1 MGNCWLF
8 PSKLLLPKLA
18 IVLGTV
24 GFLAGCGDR
33 YTNDAAYLS
42 DGRSDDKLVESSHQ
56 VVDRLVDTSQQVL
69 ASDKAIIVASLVNVN
84 DLQES
89 SALGRIVA
97 EQVRSRL
104 TQLGYTTQELR
115 YRGSVLVRAGNGELV
130 LSRDVK
136 NISKAQQ
143 AQAVVAGVYAVA
155 ESSVYVTLR
164 IVRASEGI
172 VISSADYALQKG
184 EDVTTLLETGPVSV
198 Y

>member
-8 PSKLLLPKLA
+8 PSKLLVAKLA
-18 IVLGTV
+18 MVLGVV
-24 GFLAGCGDR
+24 GFLSGCGDR

-42 DGRSDDKLVESSHQ
+42 DGRPDGKLVESSHQ

-69 ASDKAIIVASLVNVN
+69 ADDKAIIVASLVYVN

-130 LSRDVK
+130 LSRDVR
-136 NISKAQQ
+136 NISNAQQ
-143 AQAVVAGVYAVA
+143 AQAVIAGVYAVA

-164 IVRASEGI
+164 IVRAADGI

>member
-1 MGNCWLF
+1 MNE
-8 PSKLLLPKLA
+8 A
-18 IVLGTV
+18 T
-24 GFLAGCGDR
+24 
-33 YTNDAAYLS
+33 T
-42 DGRSDDKLVESSHQ
+42 
-56 VVDRLVDTSQQVL
+56 
-69 ASDKAIIVASLVNVN
+69 KAIIVASLVNVN

-130 LSRDVK
+130 LSRDVR
-136 NISKAQQ
+136 NISNAQQ
-143 AQAVVAGVYAVA
+143 AQAVIAGVYAVA

-164 IVRASEGI
+164 IVRAADGI

>member
-8 PSKLLLPKLA
+8 SSKLLVPKLA

-24 GFLAGCGDR
+24 GFLSGCGDR

-42 DGRSDDKLVESSHQ
+42 DGRSDGKLVESSHQ

-136 NISKAQQ
+136 NISNAQQ

-164 IVRASEGI
+164 IVRAADGI

-184 EDVTTLLETGPVSV
+184 EDVTTLLEAGPVSV

>member
-8 PSKLLLPKLA
+8 PSKLLVPKLA

-24 GFLAGCGDR
+24 AFLAGCGDR
-33 YTNDAAYLS
+33 YTNDAAYRS
-42 DGRSDDKLVESSHQ
+42 DGRSDGKLVESSHQ

-115 YRGSVLVRAGNGELV
+115 YRGSVLVRAGNGDLV

-136 NISKAQQ
+136 NIRNAQQ
-143 AQAVVAGVYAVA
+143 AQAVGAGGYAVA

-164 IVRASEGI
+164 IVRAADGI

-184 EDVTTLLETGPVSV
+184 EDVTTLLEAGPVSV